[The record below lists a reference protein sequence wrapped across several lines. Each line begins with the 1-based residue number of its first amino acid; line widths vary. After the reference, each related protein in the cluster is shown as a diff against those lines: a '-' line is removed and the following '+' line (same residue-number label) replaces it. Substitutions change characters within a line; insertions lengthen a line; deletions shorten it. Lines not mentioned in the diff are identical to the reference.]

1 MNRTLFVAS
10 IVCWALAFLAMPAAA
25 LPTMIRLGYADCAAC
40 HISPQGGGPLTVYG
54 RGIDEAQSLR
64 AGEYKPSE
72 NDLTRLLT
80 LRGRITQDVRAVFQE
95 QGTWTS
101 GPAAR
106 LFRPRLLYRNVSE
119 LGGGFRISAILTT
132 ESSHAPRPAVA
143 YDPAIAGAT
152 SFVNT
157 ALVHY
162 RHGTSFE
169 VAVGRDQLPTGVN
182 IPDLAAFIKARNRLG
197 YYDAPTQV
205 KVFLGG
211 KRYHVTPFAFG
222 PGGNEPSGERERG
235 TGTLAEF
242 DLLGHGRTV
251 VGASLLHGTESSG
264 TRRTVGAYTRLGFGR
279 WGVLAEHDVTTRD
292 RDLTAGSFAQQTS
305 YAQLFWAGREWL
317 VASLIGERLRVDVP
331 FEQRFNA
338 GKFELAA
345 RLTSFASI
353 TGTARVQR
361 DALTG
366 RLSKS
371 LAIQASF
378 KTVY

>member
-1 MNRTLFVAS
+1 MNRTSLVVSIACGVLACVAT
-10 IVCWALAFLAMPAAA
+10 PAAA
-25 LPTMIRLGYADCAAC
+25 LPTMIRLGYIDCAAC

-64 AGEYKPSE
+64 AGEYQPSD

-80 LRGRITQDVRAVFQE
+80 LRGRVTQDVRAVFQE

-106 LFRPRLLYRNVSE
+106 SFRPRVMYRNVSQ
-119 LGGGFRISAILTT
+119 LGGGFRVSAILTA
-132 ESSHAPRPAVA
+132 ESSHAPRPALA
-143 YDPAIAGAT
+143 YDPAISGT
-152 SFVNT
+152 TGFLNT

-162 RHGTSFE
+162 RHGSTFE
-169 VAVGRDQLPTGVN
+169 VAAGRDQLPTGVN
-182 IPDLAAFIKARNRLG
+182 IPDLAAFIKARNRFG

-205 KVFLGG
+205 KVFVAG
-211 KRYHVTPFAFG
+211 KRYHLTPFAFA

-235 TGTLAEF
+235 TGALVEF

-251 VGASLLHGTESSG
+251 VGASVLRGTESSG
-264 TRRTVGAYTRLGFGR
+264 SRRTVGAYTRLGFGR
-279 WGVLAEHDVTTRD
+279 WGVLAEHDVTTRE
-292 RDLTAGSFAQQTS
+292 RDLFAGSFGQQTS

-317 VASLIGERLRVDVP
+317 VASLIGERLRVDAP
-331 FEQRFNA
+331 FEQRLNA

-345 RLTSFASI
+345 RLTSFATINGS
-353 TGTARVQR
+353 ARVQR